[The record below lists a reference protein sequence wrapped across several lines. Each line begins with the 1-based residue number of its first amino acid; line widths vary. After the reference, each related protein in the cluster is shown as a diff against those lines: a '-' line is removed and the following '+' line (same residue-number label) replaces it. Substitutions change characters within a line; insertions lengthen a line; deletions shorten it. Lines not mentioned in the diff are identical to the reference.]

1 MFSWR
6 RSLWGDGHMKI
17 LQGVALAC
25 TILLA
30 ACTGLRADPAREAQA
45 DKVLQQVIAGD
56 TAGLQGQGS
65 SQLNTP
71 ELPAQVAQMRSVL
84 PRVEPPEGRT
94 VSWTHQVGTG
104 GEQYAVEREYTFPDH
119 VIVSRTLMIKAED
132 GRWRVAG
139 FHFNGGTRA
148 EAEAAGFTLGGKSM
162 IHYLVL
168 VALVVVPLFIVATT
182 GTALYRRRWGWAAL
196 SLFSVFAFKL
206 NWMSGAWSFMPISFN
221 LLGAG
226 FMKAGAA
233 FAPWILTVGLPLPAI
248 LFWALG
254 KNRPKPPKAR
264 KVKSG
269 DAVEAPVPEAT
280 PDS

>member
-1 MFSWR
+1 
-6 RSLWGDGHMKI
+6 
-17 LQGVALAC
+17 
-25 TILLA
+25 
-30 ACTGLRADPAREAQA
+30 
-45 DKVLQQVIAGD
+45 
-56 TAGLQGQGS
+56 
-65 SQLNTP
+65 
-71 ELPAQVAQMRSVL
+71 
-84 PRVEPPEGRT
+84 
-94 VSWTHQVGTG
+94 
-104 GEQYAVEREYTFPDH
+104 
-119 VIVSRTLMIKAED
+119 
-132 GRWRVAG
+132 
-139 FHFNGGTRA
+139 
-148 EAEAAGFTLGGKSM
+148 M

-168 VALVVVPLFIVATT
+168 VALVIVPLFIVATT

-206 NWMSGAWSFMPISFN
+206 NWMSGAWSFMPISVN

-264 KVKSG
+264 RVKPG